1 MTEGQNI
8 ASSSLSKGLLLSVK
22 FYTSCRREPRER
34 KERRWFSWPNDRH
47 RFRNEMDAALL
58 DRIVQV
64 ITAAHSGNASIDER
78 RAEVGLFDELRNSSQ
93 IQVAIQVA
101 VALTTGTHG
110 HEVAGSGGNEYVSS
124 QLTLLGYGVL
134 QHVAGNRWDELSAG
148 ERDAMVGL
156 CFSLLEG
163 LCGGG
168 AQQQQQ
174 QQQQQARSAL
184 MFALRS
190 KCAVLFAIVIK
201 RHGAAYA
208 SESIKRLV
216 ADEAKY
222 VNVPHAKSAY
232 QAIVSLVF
240 KYLVDEVYQFA
251 GDMGGV
257 HARDM
262 LVCMATW
269 FPEILRFTVNA
280 LEDNF
285 KVYGEAQDAYGK
297 KNAMFAVKTAL
308 ESGALY
314 GEVAPAGAMYA
325 SGFIKAAGYFLSM
338 PDSTSIQNPQD
349 LADIKSSSCEILKCV
364 GSRRKT
370 SDENQEDFSRGMQEV
385 GMFLTQVAGELLK
398 NNPEERLSFE
408 GEDEEFAF
416 EVVDAMVELGRTH
429 LQDALPDEA
438 GRFAFLEHM
447 LSFAKH
453 SYMPLA
459 SRSLGLWYKLLQES
473 ASSVASGGQ
482 RSVLPSEA
490 VLFLMQLAAKQL
502 QQRNC
507 KVPQLDD
514 EVPIYFDDFEEF
526 KEFITAYRQRLS
538 GIVRYSAVA
547 LPDQALHTTVSRLT
561 DAISQAKVATNSVSA
576 SAEAQSETMEAAR
589 GALEAAAVFSES
601 TVKAVWDAVNAKAL
615 SDEAK
620 MARKHAFCQ
629 VLEPIYSATILLRVG
644 DAKLLLSQ
652 AKALSSLAR
661 LITLRPDLAKDAYSN
676 IQDMLV
682 NCIPLNPG
690 EHEVPPPLPS
700 EPWREGSQARVAVAT
715 VFLDY
720 AIMCQEGFLSLLEEI
735 AGNVSQL
742 YEAGRIRPG
751 ERNLL
756 MDGILASA
764 VTGSPQ
770 LQETVID
777 WSLQM
782 TKASWASASVQ
793 QAISDPESFVKTY
806 LPTRMEGSDVRVG
819 GAKER
824 YRMNHELHHIERTM
838 RRMATD
844 CSRQVLTKHM
854 MWIVPHSLQVLLCI
868 SALTTARGRELLGP
882 AVGILDLSQQEKA
895 LYLRRVGVRLAPV
908 PGDANAGDYSSVGGE
923 TVSSARGWLRHC
935 MEYVA
940 HFLGLL
946 TSVVPACL
954 STIPKL
960 NEAGSLIYSHVESMD
975 HRILRIFVRHLTIPA
990 VRDCPAEHMAAW
1002 VLPSLSILAPHMK
1015 VRLATAWQSL
1025 NPAALG
1031 QDGFPQVSAH
1041 GQFSAHGA
1049 PQVNDEDVINDRLVR
1064 ELSGEYADL
1073 LKAVADRQ
1081 SQVPLLQNF
1090 FVADPQGGLAL
1101 AHAALEGMLR
1111 PDESA
1116 YRFAFFCKALV
1127 QLAPSDAALYQFVGS
1142 ELLYTAI
1149 SSLSLE
1155 VMACRH
1161 SEVLAMI
1168 RDIVMQQVDDPQSQV
1183 HKVLP
1188 MLPGVGPENLA
1199 AFFTAMKSTRSD
1211 KEQRNQVKLFLLSS
1225 GGTGAFTALEKW
1237 KPPGG
1242 ASTVQGVKKRPARVP
1257 KSQAEAEA
1265 DDHLSGEITRHLLS
1279 ST

>member
-1 MTEGQNI
+1 VRNFRQTIDG
-8 ASSSLSKGLLLSVK
+8 
-22 FYTSCRREPRER
+22 F
-34 KERRWFSWPNDRH
+34 PNR
-47 RFRNEMDAALL
+47 MDAALL
-58 DRIVQV
+58 NRIVQV
-64 ITAAHSGNASIDER
+64 ITVAHSGKASIDER
-78 RAEVGLFDELRNSSQ
+78 RAEVALFDELRNSGQ

-101 VALTTGTHG
+101 VALTTGAHG
-110 HEVAGSGGNEYVSS
+110 YEGAGSSSNEYVSS
-124 QLTLLGYGVL
+124 QLTLMGYGVL

-148 ERDAMVGL
+148 ERDSMVGL

-174 QQQQQARSAL
+174 QSQSAL

-208 SESIKRLV
+208 SESIKRLI
-216 ADEAKY
+216 ADETKY
-222 VNVPHAKSAY
+222 ANVPHAKSSY

-251 GDMGGV
+251 GDMGGT

-280 LEDNF
+280 LENNF
-285 KVYGEAQDAYGK
+285 KVYGEEQDAYGK

-325 SGFIKAAGYFLSM
+325 SGFVKAAGYFLSM
-338 PDSTSIQNPQD
+338 PDTTSVQYPQD
-349 LADIKSSSCEILKCV
+349 MADIKSSSCDILKYV

-385 GMFLTQVAGELLK
+385 GLYLTQVAGELLK

-416 EVVDAMVELGRTH
+416 EVVDAMVELGKTH

-459 SRSLGLWYKLLQES
+459 SRSLGLWSKLLQES
-473 ASSVASGGQ
+473 ASSAASGGQ
-482 RSVLPSEA
+482 TSVLPSEA
-490 VLFLMQLAAKQL
+490 VLFLMQLAAEQL

-507 KVPQLDD
+507 KVPHLDD
-514 EVPIYFDDFEEF
+514 EVPIFFDDFEEF
-526 KEFITAYRQRLS
+526 KEFIAAYRQKLS
-538 GIVRYSAVA
+538 AIVRYSAAA
-547 LPDQALHTTVSRLT
+547 LPDQALQTTVSRLT
-561 DAISQAKVATNSVSA
+561 DAISQAKAATLSMSGA
-576 SAEAQSETMEAAR
+576 GGAQSETLETAR
-589 GALEAAAVFSES
+589 AALEAAAVFSES
-601 TVKAVWDAVNAKAL
+601 TVKAVWDAVNAKHL
-615 SDEAK
+615 SDDAQT
-620 MARKHAFCQ
+620 ARKRTFCQ
-629 VLEPIYSATILLRVG
+629 ALEPIYLAAIQMRVG
-644 DAKLLLSQ
+644 DPKLLLSQ
-652 AKALSSLAR
+652 AKALSSFAR
-661 LITLRPDLAKDAYSN
+661 LIMLRPDLAKDAYSN
-676 IQDMLV
+676 ILDMLV

-690 EHEVPPPLPS
+690 DHEVPPPLPS
-700 EPWREGSQARVAVAT
+700 EPWREAAQARTAVAA

-720 AIMCQEGFLSLLEEI
+720 ARLCQEGFLSLLEEI

-742 YEAGRIRPG
+742 FESGRIRLG
-751 ERNLL
+751 ERNVLVE
-756 MDGILASA
+756 GILAAA
-764 VTGSPQ
+764 VVGSPQ

-782 TKASWASASVQ
+782 TKASWASVAVQ
-793 QAISDPESFVKTY
+793 QAISGPESFVKTY

-824 YRMNHELHHIERTM
+824 YRMNHELHQIERTM
-838 RRMATD
+838 RRLVTD
-844 CSRQVLTKHM
+844 SSRQVLSKHM
-854 MWIVPHSLQVLLCI
+854 LWIVPNSLQLLSCI
-868 SALTTARGRELLGP
+868 NALATPQGRELLGP
-882 AVGILDLSQQEKA
+882 AVGILELSQQEKA
-895 LYLRRVGVRLAPV
+895 HYLRRFGVRLAPV

-935 MEYVA
+935 MEYIS
-940 HFLGLL
+940 HFLGLVA
-946 TSVVPACL
+946 SVVPVCL
-954 STIPKL
+954 STIPTI
-960 NEAGSLIYSHVESMD
+960 NDAGSLIYSHLESMD
-975 HRILRIFVRHLTIPA
+975 HRILRIFVRHLTTPA
-990 VRDCPAEHMAAW
+990 IKDCPAEHMAVW
-1002 VLPSLSILAPHMK
+1002 ILPSLSILAPHMK
-1015 VRLATAWQSL
+1015 IRLASAWQSL
-1025 NPAALG
+1025 NLAALG
-1031 QDGFPQVSAH
+1031 QDGLSQVNPQGQVSAR
-1041 GQFSAHGA
+1041 GA

-1081 SQVPLLQNF
+1081 PQVPLLQNF
-1090 FVADPQGGLAL
+1090 FIADPQGGLAL

-1116 YRFAFFCKALV
+1116 HRFAFFCKALV
-1127 QLAPSDAALYQFVGS
+1127 QLAPSDPALYQFVGS
-1142 ELLYTAI
+1142 ELLYTSI

-1155 VMACRH
+1155 VMACHH
-1161 SEVLAMI
+1161 SEVLGMI
-1168 RDIVMQQVDDPQSQV
+1168 RDIIMQQVDNPQSQV

-1199 AFFTAMKSTRSD
+1199 AFFATMKSKRSD